1 MIDFLAYITWD
12 VNPNI
17 IESPI
22 MVRYYGLLWASSFF
36 VGLWLMK
43 KMMANDKAPDA
54 YTDKIFIYV
63 MLGAVLGARLGHCV
77 FYQPDYYFTAEH
89 WMEIPKIW
97 EGGLASHGGLI
108 GVVLALFFYSRK
120 VSKRHILWAG
130 DKVVV
135 TVAIAACLIRVGNLM
150 NSEIIG
156 TQSESNAALF
166 FEYDAKYSIS
176 NNIEGM
182 TKGKITVEE
191 IDVVE
196 TGNDETGPIGKLVVK
211 VSAAQPIDQ
220 EYLNS
225 ISNNVKS
232 SLINNFNPKEDHMAY
247 LEGQGDAINVS
258 GANGMFELGVRIM
271 PRIPTQIWEAF
282 AYLIIFGVMMFGYWK
297 KHWYRREGLL
307 FGLFLVLLFGAR
319 FIIEFWKEHQTL
331 SDDAILNMGQWLSII
346 PVVVGLLIMLRAMKR
361 PEMDT
366 TVIADSDIK

>member
-17 IESPI
+17 LETPI

-43 KMMANDKAPDA
+43 KMMANDNAPDS

-63 MLGAVLGARLGHCV
+63 MLGAVLGARLGHCI

-108 GVVLALFFYSRK
+108 GVVLALWLY
-120 VSKRHILWAG
+120 SKRITKRNILWAG

-156 TQSESNAALF
+156 TQSDSSAALF
-166 FEYDAKYSIS
+166 FEYDAKYRIS
-176 NNIEGM
+176 DNIEGM
-182 TKGKITVEE
+182 SDGRIKVEE
-191 IDVVE
+191 IDVEE
-196 TGNDETGPIGKLVVK
+196 TDNDAEGPIGKLVVK
-211 VSAAQPIDQ
+211 VSSGQ
-220 EYLNS
+220 EINQDYLTS
-225 ISNNVKS
+225 ISNTIKK
-232 SLINNFNPKEDHMAY
+232 SLIDGFNPKEDHMSY
-247 LEGQGDAINVS
+247 FDNQNEVVTVNGT
-258 GANGMFELGVRIM
+258 NGMFEFGVRII

-297 KHWYRREGLL
+297 MHWYKKEGLL

-331 SDDAILNMGQWLSII
+331 SDDAVLNMGQWLSII
-346 PVVVGLLIMLRAMKR
+346 PAALGVLIMLRALKL
-361 PEMDT
+361 PEVDT
-366 TVIADSDIK
+366 EVSESEKK

>member
-1 MIDFLAYITWD
+1 
-12 VNPNI
+12 
-17 IESPI
+17 

-43 KMMANDKAPDA
+43 KMMANDKAPDS

-63 MLGAVLGARLGHCV
+63 MLGAVLGARLGHCI

-108 GVVLALFFYSRK
+108 GVVLALFLYSKR

-166 FEYDAKYSIS
+166 FEYDAKYRIVD
-176 NNIEGM
+176 NIEGM
-182 TKGKITVEE
+182 TEGKIKVEE
-191 IDVVE
+191 IDVEE
-196 TGNDETGPIGKLVVK
+196 TGSDAEGPFGKLVVK
-211 VSAAQPIDQ
+211 VSSSQGITED
-220 EYLNS
+220 YMTS
-225 ISNNVKS
+225 IANNVKTT
-232 SLINNFNPKEDHMAY
+232 LVNNFNPKEDHMSY
-247 LEGQGDAINVS
+247 YKGQNEVVNVN
-258 GANGMFELGVRIM
+258 GANGMFEFGVRII

-297 KHWYRREGLL
+297 KHWYRKEGLL

-331 SDDAILNMGQWLSII
+331 SDDAMLNMGQWLSII
-346 PVVVGLLIMLRAMKR
+346 PVILGGLIMLRAIR
-361 PEMDT
+361 IPEKDT
-366 TVIADSDIK
+366 IVAEGNDVK

>member
-22 MVRYYGLLWASSFF
+22 MVRYYGLLWATSFF

-43 KMMANDKAPDA
+43 KMMANDKAPDS

-63 MLGAVLGARLGHCV
+63 MLGAVLGARLGHCI

-108 GVVLALFFYSRK
+108 GVVFALWLYSK
-120 VSKRHILWAG
+120 KITKRNILWAG

-156 TQSESNAALF
+156 TQSDSNAALF
-166 FEYDAKYSIS
+166 FEYDAKYRIS
-176 NNIEGM
+176 DNIEAM
-182 TKGKITVEE
+182 TSQKIKVEE

-196 TGNDETGPIGKLVVK
+196 TGSDAEGPVGKLIVK
-211 VSAAQPIDQ
+211 VSSVQ
-220 EYLNS
+220 EIPQDYLAS
-225 ISNNVKS
+225 ISSNVKE
-232 SLINNFNPKEDHMAY
+232 SLINGFNPKEDHMSY
-247 LEGQGDAINVS
+247 FDNKNEVVITNGNT
-258 GANGMFELGVRIM
+258 GMFEFGVRII

-297 KHWYRREGLL
+297 KQWYKKEGML

-331 SDDAILNMGQWLSII
+331 ADDAFLNMGQWLSII
-346 PVVVGLLIMLRAMKR
+346 PVIIGALIMLRAMKL
-361 PEMDT
+361 PEVDT
-366 TVIADSDIK
+366 EIKESEYK

>member
-1 MIDFLAYITWD
+1 LIDFLAYITWD

-63 MLGAVLGARLGHCV
+63 MLGAVLGARLGHCI

-108 GVVLALFFYSRK
+108 GVVLALWLY
-120 VSKRHILWAG
+120 SKRITKRNILWAG

-156 TQSESNAALF
+156 TQSDSNAALF
-166 FEYDAKYSIS
+166 FEYDAKYRIS
-176 NNIEGM
+176 DNIETM
-182 TKGKITVEE
+182 SSNKVKVEE

-196 TGNDETGPIGKLVVK
+196 TGKDGEGPIGKLIVK
-211 VSAAQPIDQ
+211 VSSQQ
-220 EYLNS
+220 EIPQDYLNS
-225 ISNNVKS
+225 ISSNVKQ
-232 SLINNFNPKEDHMAY
+232 SLINGFNPKEDHISFY
-247 LEGQGDAINVS
+247 NNHNEVVI
-258 GANGMFELGVRIM
+258 ANGSTGMFEFGVRII

-297 KHWYRREGLL
+297 KHWYKKEGLL

-331 SDDAILNMGQWLSII
+331 PDDAVLNMGQWLSII
-346 PVVVGLLIMLRAMKR
+346 PVVIGILIMLRAVR
-361 PEMDT
+361 LPEVNT
-366 TVIADSDIK
+366 EISEFEAKK